1 MPGRRQH
8 GEGSVYHRKGRNQ
21 WVAVADLGP
30 RKDGKRDRREFTGPD
45 PASALE
51 KRAEFLGRRRDG
63 FTLPRGRP
71 PTVSD
76 WVLHWCHNIAKA
88 RVEPSTWYRS
98 YRHKCETHIIPYFGH
113 VKLADLTE
121 EDVEEW
127 HRELAGTMTRSGK
140 PLSASTIVTVHAIFS
155 SALKEAVIRG
165 RMPRNPCSNVPP
177 RRGPGRDVEPPT
189 AEEVRL
195 ILAACRERLN
205 GARWVLAVCTG
216 LRQGEALALQW
227 RDVDLAGAP
236 GSVTVRRA
244 AAWVDGERVVKEPK
258 SASSRRSVPLP
269 AVAVRALKAHRDA
282 QPVRAL
288 RDGLVFTGPQGR
300 PVHPTRDWEEWRDLL
315 AGLGLP
321 HYRIHDLR
329 HGFATM
335 LLEQGADPR
344 VVQDLMGHSSTALLQ
359 VYQHVRPVMHARTA
373 AMLDELLGG

>member
-8 GEGSVYHRKGRNQ
+8 GEGSVYHRKDRNQ

-127 HRELAGTMTRSGK
+127 HRELAGAKTRSGK

-177 RRGPGRDVEPPT
+177 RRPPRPGAEPPT
-189 AEEVRL
+189 TGEVQQ
-195 ILAACRERLN
+195 ILAACRERPG
-205 GARWVLAVCTG
+205 GARWVLAITTG

-227 RDVDLAGAP
+227 RDVRLADPA
-236 GSVTVRRA
+236 SVTVRRA
-244 AAWVDGERVVKEPK
+244 AARTDAGLTYKPPK
-258 SASSRRSVPLP
+258 SEAGRRSVPLP
-269 AVAVRALKAHRDA
+269 KIAVTALKAHREA
-282 QPVRAL
+282 QPVVSL
-288 RDGLVFTGPQGR
+288 RDALVFTDPQGR

-321 HYRIHDLR
+321 HYRVHDLR

-344 VVQDLMGHSSTALLQ
+344 VVQDLMGHSSAAMLKI
-359 VYQHVRPVMHARTA
+359 YQHVRPVMHARTA
-373 AMLDELLGG
+373 AMLDELFGG